1 MVAQLSERIEPSAAR
16 RPHVTLLPLVR
27 AITDLLLTIAGF
39 IAAYYLR
46 YIWQIGGD
54 VTAEDFR
61 PLHSFLPL
69 VALLATILLTVYTVR
84 GLYHLPRWTS
94 FLDEASIVMSGA
106 LTGFSVLIVLVFYAR
121 QFYFSRLIF
130 LYALGIVVFLLLAR
144 RLASHALH
152 AWMRAR
158 GRWVDRVV
166 VLGAGPA
173 ARRIMGA
180 LIGQPQLGYEVI
192 GFVEDTPLPADWA
205 VATQRAVMRPRHLG
219 AYRDFAEVVRRHDI
233 DEVIVALQPTAHEQL
248 LWALEQCRRLR
259 VPFTLVPDLF
269 ELSLDRVEIYQLNG
283 LPLISVK
290 DGGIRGLNFALK
302 RAFDLLLA
310 TLFLV
315 LALIPFAIISLL
327 VKLDSPGPL
336 ILGQTRVGR
345 GGRTFTCYKFRSMFK
360 DADKQK
366 EVLARS
372 EEYSGDRVMFK
383 LRDDPR
389 RTRVGRWLRRTSLD
403 ELPQLFNIVK
413 GDMSLVGPRPAV
425 PEEVAKYEPWHRQRL
440 DAMPGLTG
448 LWQVNGRSNLSFD
461 EMVRLDLYYAEH
473 WSLWLDLKILLRTI
487 PAVLTARGAY

>member
-1 MVAQLSERIEPSAAR
+1 MVAQLSERIESSAAR
-16 RPHVTLLPLVR
+16 RSTTAFLPAIR
-27 AITDLLLTIAGF
+27 ATTDLVLTIVGF

-46 YIWQIGGD
+46 YIWQIGGE
-54 VTAEDFR
+54 VAPEDFR
-61 PLHSFLPL
+61 PLRSFIPL
-69 VALLATILLTVYTVR
+69 VALLAAILIAVYTIR

-94 FLDEASIVMSGA
+94 FLDEASIVISGA

-121 QFYFSRLIF
+121 QLYFSRLIF
-130 LYALGIVVFLLLAR
+130 LYALGIVVLLLLAR

-152 AWMRAR
+152 AAMRAR
-158 GRWVDRVV
+158 GRWVDRVLV
-166 VLGAGPA
+166 IGAGPA

-180 LIGQPQLGYEVI
+180 LIGQPQLGYEVV
-192 GFVEDTPLPADWA
+192 GFVEDTPLPSDWA
-205 VATQRAVMRPRHLG
+205 VATQRAVVRPRHLG
-219 AYRDFAEVVRRHDI
+219 AYHNFDEVIRLYDI

-248 LWALEQCRRLR
+248 LWALERCRRNR

-269 ELSLDRVEIYQLNG
+269 ELSLDRIEIYQLNG

-302 RAFDLLLA
+302 RVFDVVLA
-310 TLFLV
+310 TVFLV
-315 LALIPFAIISLL
+315 AALIPVAIIAVLI
-327 VKLDSPGPL
+327 KLDTPGPL
-336 ILGQTRVGR
+336 FLRQTRIGR
-345 GGRTFTCYKFRSMFK
+345 GGRAFTCYKFRSMHK
-360 DADKQK
+360 DADRQK
-366 EVLARS
+366 ELLARS
-372 EEYSGDRVMFK
+372 QEYRGDQVMFK

-403 ELPQLFNIVK
+403 ELPQLFNIIR

>member
-1 MVAQLSERIEPSAAR
+1 MVAQLSERIESSAAR
-16 RPHVTLLPLVR
+16 RSTVTFLPVIR
-27 AITDLLLTIAGF
+27 AATDLVLTIVGF

-46 YIWQIGGD
+46 YIWQIGGE
-54 VTAEDFR
+54 VTPEDFR
-61 PLHSFLPL
+61 PLRSFIPL
-69 VALLATILLTVYTVR
+69 VALLATILIAVYTIR

-94 FLDEASIVMSGA
+94 FLDEASIVISGA

-121 QFYFSRLIF
+121 QLYFSRLIF
-130 LYALGIVVFLLLAR
+130 LYALGIVVLLLLVR
-144 RLASHALH
+144 RLASHALY
-152 AWMRAR
+152 AGMRAR
-158 GRWVDRVV
+158 GRWVDRVLV
-166 VLGAGPA
+166 IGAGPA

-180 LIGQPQLGYEVI
+180 LIGNPQLGYEVV
-192 GFVEDTPLPADWA
+192 GFVEDTPLPRDWA
-205 VATQRAVMRPRHLG
+205 VATQRAVVRPRHLG
-219 AYRDFAEVVRRHDI
+219 AYHNFDEVIRLFDI

-248 LWALEQCRRLR
+248 LWALEQCRRNR

-269 ELSLDRVEIYQLNG
+269 ELSLDRIEIYQLNG

-302 RAFDLLLA
+302 RVFDVALA
-310 TLFLV
+310 SLFLV
-315 LALIPFAIISLL
+315 VALIPVAIIAVLI
-327 VKLDSPGPL
+327 KLDTPGPL
-336 ILGQTRVGR
+336 LLGQTRIGR
-345 GGRTFTCYKFRSMFK
+345 GGRAFTCYKFRSMHK

-366 EVLARS
+366 EILARS
-372 EEYSGDRVMFK
+372 QEYNGDQVMFK

-403 ELPQLFNIVK
+403 ELPQLFNIIR